1 MAEIVYVPTKSAT
14 KYTEMEKNLLLG
26 IIKNAD
32 GGKLKKIIYDE
43 VCASR

>member
-26 IIKNAD
+26 IIILCLLL
-32 GGKLKKIIYDE
+32 GEGTGK
-43 VCASR
+43 